1 MLYLASRSPRRRALL
16 QQAGIDFRLL
26 DVSIHEEPLKHEAGQ
41 DFVCRMAREKAGA
54 GLLDV
59 SSVPEAVVLA
69 SDTEVVLNNTIF
81 GKPNNQEEAASMLH
95 QLSGQTHQVLTS
107 ICVMN
112 AGDEQTVL
120 KASTVRMS
128 RIASHD
134 LDFYLSSN
142 EWQGKA
148 GGYGIQ
154 GLAARFIEH
163 IEGSYSAIM
172 GLPIFE
178 TCQLLT
184 RFGVPMNVLPASEGA
199 V

>member
-16 QQAGIDFRLL
+16 QQAGVDFRLL
-26 DVSIHEEPLKHEAGQ
+26 DVSIHEQPLKHEAGQ

-59 SSVPEAVVLA
+59 ASVPGAVVLA

-81 GKPNNQEEAASMLH
+81 GKPQTAEDAAAMLH
-95 QLSGQTHQVLTS
+95 QLSGQTHQVLTAV
-107 ICVMN
+107 CVVN
-112 AGDEQTVL
+112 AGDEQWAL
-120 KASTVRMS
+120 KASTVRMA
-128 RIASHD
+128 RIQSDDLSAYLASG
-134 LDFYLSSN
+134 

-178 TCQLLT
+178 TCQLLAH
-184 RFGVPMNVLPASEGA
+184 FGIRMSEPNSPQE
-199 V
+199 VV